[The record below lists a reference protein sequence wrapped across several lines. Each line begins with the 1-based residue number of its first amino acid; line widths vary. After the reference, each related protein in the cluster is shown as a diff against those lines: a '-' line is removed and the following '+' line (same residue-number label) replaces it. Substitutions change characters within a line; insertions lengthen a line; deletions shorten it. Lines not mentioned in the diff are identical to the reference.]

1 MVILAKDRRPEHYK
15 LTNERFV
22 LFEELPFDGPSSDF
36 NAIKLGGHMKDR
48 IDHAFF
54 GRYRLRQADLSP
66 DSMVASHWCQERYD
80 YRSEQWIPCTE
91 NRQHVLRFLMQWV
104 LVSSPLAR
112 RSTFDMYRRLLD
124 DE

>member
-1 MVILAKDRRPEHYK
+1 M
-15 LTNERFV
+15 
-22 LFEELPFDGPSSDF
+22 FEELPFDGPSSDG
-36 NAIKLGGHMKDR
+36 NAIKLRSYIKDR

-54 GRYRLRQADLSP
+54 GRYRLRQADLTP
-66 DSMVASHWCQERYD
+66 DSMVASQWCQERYD
-80 YRSEQWIPCTE
+80 FRSEKWIPCTE

-112 RSTFDMYRRLLD
+112 RSTFDLYRRLLD